1 MLEGWELNFSE
12 GRTFLLPTHSAEVMM
27 YSNCTTKG
35 NVNLVFLLSL
45 GTKGLGLWGILSDQ
59 LNHPTL
65 TAEPWL
71 GLATKIARAELE
83 TASWHP
89 LELKVLQVLA
99 ASASWGRT
107 LLPCHAQNQGESP
120 LQFGSNSADGPA
132 AHEASHGKLSCTEG
146 SHLHCHH
153 QD

>member
-59 LNHPTL
+59 LNHPSSYSR
-65 TAEPWL
+65 AMAWACHKNRESRARNSI
-71 GLATKIARAELE
+71 LAPTRA
-83 TASWHP
+83 
-89 LELKVLQVLA
+89 
-99 ASASWGRT
+99 
-107 LLPCHAQNQGESP
+107 
-120 LQFGSNSADGPA
+120 
-132 AHEASHGKLSCTEG
+132 
-146 SHLHCHH
+146 
-153 QD
+153 